1 MSEEQTKMVS
11 IWFLVSLVMG
21 TFGVIVLGSGIYD
34 AINPGLQT
42 SVLAE
47 LNPSLWWGA
56 IMVVFSL
63 LLFFGDRVAS
73 KRGS

>member
-21 TFGVIVLGSGIYD
+21 TFGVIILASGIHD
-34 AINPGLQT
+34 ALNPGLQT

-47 LNPSLWWGA
+47 TNPSLWWGA
-56 IMVVFSL
+56 IMVVFAL
-63 LLFFGDRVAS
+63 ALYFGDRIAA